1 MIRPEL
7 EALLQGA
14 LDDTLTPDERER
26 LGRLMTESPDARARA
41 AQLGQL
47 TNLLDSLGPADA
59 PVGLVHDVLAQISSQ
74 PHSIRRSTPN
84 RGTPVNKKILFGLA
98 AAAAIVLAVI
108 TYSTNPP
115 ATEGTEATIGAAQ
128 RAQTPQIATKDVAL
142 GDTSA
147 QDVLQTET
155 FDAIMKDE
163 TLRTMLQDASLR
175 AELRKAEMRGAL
187 ADARIRMALESQEL
201 IRHIQDRQFVRS
213 LDEAELAAKKATDA
227 NIRALLSSRAM
238 VNALRQPQIRELL
251 SRKGVGAALAGE
263 RFQRAL
269 LDRGFEA
276 AMRSDRFA
284 AQLASRPSSQ

>member
-147 QDVLQTET
+147 QDVLQTELW
-155 FDAIMKDE
+155 DQLAKDE
-163 TLRTMLQDASLR
+163 DLRTLLTDANFREHLTDLELRRALGDDTMLR
-175 AELRKAEMRGAL
+175 ALQAPNLKRL
-187 ADARIRMALESQEL
+187 LEDQAIVRNLDNQE
-201 IRHIQDRQFVRS
+201 
-213 LDEAELAAKKATDA
+213 AAKKFNDT
-227 NIRALLSSRAM
+227 NLRQLVSNRAM
-238 VNALRQPQIRELL
+238 ANALKNTTVRAQLL
-251 SRKGVGAALAGE
+251 KTGAA
-263 RFQRAL
+263 
-269 LDRGFEA
+269 A
-276 AMRSDRFA
+276 AMLRPTFKNWMRSQGVDKALRSEAFA
-284 AQLASRPSSQ
+284 RHMARGARIQ